1 MSKNIAELVVKMKN
15 ETSLSVET
23 MGDSTDQVFMAAIAV
38 AHTVAD
44 ASNGNRKKAEV
55 VMTIAKAIIDE
66 RFESIW
72 KREYGNAP
80 ATEPVATADTAEKR
94 NDPSAS
100 QPGDVDSMME
110 KIIADAMKQAKENPG
125 QAQGVMFKVPAGD
138 MPMEEVVKHIIS
150 AVDKQTQAGF
160 YVNPA
165 ASGVRAAW
173 RCCNLNNGGNASL
186 AAANSNNWVGNANW
200 NGGAGV
206 QLVHQKSSIIA
217 SCIPRLCAKIS

>member
-1 MSKNIAELVVKMKN
+1 MGKNIAELVVKMKS

-80 ATEPVATADTAEKR
+80 AAPAEKQD
-94 NDPSAS
+94 DPAAA
-100 QPGDVDSMME
+100 QTADVDSMME

-150 AVDKQTQAGF
+150 AVDKQA
-160 YVNPA
+160 
-165 ASGVRAAW
+165 RKDK
-173 RCCNLNNGGNASL
+173 NGG
-186 AAANSNNWVGNANW
+186 
-200 NGGAGV
+200 
-206 QLVHQKSSIIA
+206 
-217 SCIPRLCAKIS
+217 

>member
-1 MSKNIAELVVKMKN
+1 MGKNIAKLVVKMKSK
-15 ETSLSVET
+15 SLIDIET
-23 MGDSTDQVFMAAIAV
+23 MGDGANQVFMAAAAV

-44 ASNGNRKKAEV
+44 SGKGNRKKAEA
-55 VMTIAKAIIDE
+55 VMTIAKAIIAE

-80 ATEPVATADTAEKR
+80 AAEPVATAATAEKR

-125 QAQGVMFKVPAGD
+125 QAQGVMFKVQAGD

-150 AVDKQTQAGF
+150 AVDKQA
-160 YVNPA
+160 
-165 ASGVRAAW
+165 RKDK
-173 RCCNLNNGGNASL
+173 NGG
-186 AAANSNNWVGNANW
+186 
-200 NGGAGV
+200 
-206 QLVHQKSSIIA
+206 
-217 SCIPRLCAKIS
+217 

>member
-1 MSKNIAELVVKMKN
+1 MGKNIAELVVKMKS

-44 ASNGNRKKAEV
+44 ASNGNRKKAEA
-55 VMTIAKAIIDE
+55 VMTIAKAIIAE
-66 RFESIW
+66 RFESMW
-72 KREYGNAP
+72 KREYGSAP
-80 ATEPVATADTAEKR
+80 AAPAADPAAPAEKQD
-94 NDPSAS
+94 NPAAA

-150 AVDKQTQAGF
+150 AVDKQA
-160 YVNPA
+160 
-165 ASGVRAAW
+165 RKDK
-173 RCCNLNNGGNASL
+173 NGG
-186 AAANSNNWVGNANW
+186 
-200 NGGAGV
+200 
-206 QLVHQKSSIIA
+206 
-217 SCIPRLCAKIS
+217 

>member
-1 MSKNIAELVVKMKN
+1 MGGSLSSRPFYGVCRRVRGCSPGTGSIPECSTRPKIHTKERKPITGKNIAELVVKMKN

-150 AVDKQTQAGF
+150 AVDKQARKDQ
-160 YVNPA
+160 
-165 ASGVRAAW
+165 
-173 RCCNLNNGGNASL
+173 NGG
-186 AAANSNNWVGNANW
+186 
-200 NGGAGV
+200 
-206 QLVHQKSSIIA
+206 
-217 SCIPRLCAKIS
+217 

>member
-1 MSKNIAELVVKMKN
+1 MGGSLSSRPFYGVCRRVRGCSPGTGSIPECSTRPKIHTKERKPIMGKNIEELVVKMKN

-150 AVDKQTQAGF
+150 AVDKQARKDQ
-160 YVNPA
+160 
-165 ASGVRAAW
+165 
-173 RCCNLNNGGNASL
+173 NGG
-186 AAANSNNWVGNANW
+186 
-200 NGGAGV
+200 
-206 QLVHQKSSIIA
+206 
-217 SCIPRLCAKIS
+217 